1 MLLLIEYYK
10 KLDAKWAGEKKKVNG
25 HFMSWCH
32 VLKQAKKSSITSLL
46 GKAVRGEI
54 LIQNSR

>member
-1 MLLLIEYYK
+1 M
-10 KLDAKWAGEKKKVNG
+10 GRGKKKVNG